1 MYQALLEECIPS
13 IRNNIWCY
21 PTSRVLS
28 TYLVLSILVNDFVYS
43 YEVEDLSS
51 KFYIQM

>member
-1 MYQALLEECIPS
+1 MYWSIVKNIVIVDKQVLLEECIPS

-28 TYLVLSILVNDFVYS
+28 ISCVEYILC
-43 YEVEDLSS
+43 E
-51 KFYIQM
+51 